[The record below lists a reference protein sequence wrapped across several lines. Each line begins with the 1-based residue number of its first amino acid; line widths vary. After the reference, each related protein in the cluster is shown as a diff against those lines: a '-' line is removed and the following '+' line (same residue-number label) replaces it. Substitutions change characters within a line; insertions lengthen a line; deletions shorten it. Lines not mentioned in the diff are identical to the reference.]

1 MSPGAGKAA
10 AERLWCTPTPPLSA
24 EETGDILG
32 SGLSFLLPLYPECC
46 FVSCGCVT
54 KYPRGRLRTVET
66 GPPRLVAGRRGPG
79 VARRVPSG
87 ASGDMGAGSAPASAG
102 GRPPLLSLV
111 CLSSQDGHPE
121 SVSLCPNFHVLWH
134 QSLEEGPP
142 RDYIFKESVCK
153 QGLGGREFGRA
164 SFSPVQAAFPS
175 RAHGTAL
182 WPPGGGVPR
191 PSTRSLPG
199 TAAPH
204 STPALPLLLPGLG
217 AWHVVV
223 FVCFLLVL
231 LISLSPSP
239 LSLLERRF

>member
-1 MSPGAGKAA
+1 MWAGRCLLEPPGTWEQGLL
-10 AERLWCTPTPPLSA
+10 RPL
-24 EETGDILG
+24 
-32 SGLSFLLPLYPECC
+32 
-46 FVSCGCVT
+46 
-54 KYPRGRLRTVET
+54 
-66 GPPRLVAGRRGPG
+66 LVAGHPCC
-79 VARRVPSG
+79 
-87 ASGDMGAGSAPASAG
+87 
-102 GRPPLLSLV
+102 LLFV
-111 CLSSQDGHPE
+111 CRHRM
-121 SVSLCPNFHVLWH
+121 VTRSLCLCALISMLYGTSHWRRAHPVIT
-134 QSLEEGPP
+134 SL
-142 RDYIFKESVCK
+142 KSVCK
-153 QGLGGREFGRA
+153 QGLGGRESGRA
-164 SFSPVQAAFPS
+164 SFSPVQAASPS